1 MRIQLIG
8 DLVVSVVYLLPLI
21 RIHRRAGVDARLAL
35 LVLVP
40 FFGLVI
46 SGLVL
51 SFSKWHVAKS

>member
-1 MRIQLIG
+1 MRFQLIG
-8 DLVVSVVYLLPLI
+8 DLVFSVACLIPLI
-21 RIHRRAGVDARLAL
+21 RIHRRAGIDDRLAL

-51 SFSKWHVAKS
+51 SFSKWHLSNN